1 MKISFFKDWP
11 RPGKCVAAIAAEMKS
26 RQPSESHAGQRA
38 ARSESEGEGKMTP
51 RRSSARPWTPTDD
64 DRLRALAIAGASS
77 KAIGM
82 EPDRTQ
88 RGIRS
93 RAVRLKIIL
102 TKSTQRTR
110 KGAAGEGKTKP
121 GPHTKRSKGTWY
133 VSFWSNERVGKR
145 AQPRVTEVFQNEQ
158 DAKAFAR
165 AKLAEALN
173 VTAGTFNPHTPK
185 RFITSA
191 QISDWLDEPESRPRL

>member
-11 RPGKCVAAIAAEMKS
+11 RPGKYVAAIAAEMKS

-102 TKSTQRTR
+102 TNPHNAHA
-110 KGAAGEGKTKP
+110 KGLLAK
-121 GPHTKRSKGTWY
+121 
-133 VSFWSNERVGKR
+133 GKR
-145 AQPRVTEVFQNEQ
+145 NQVRAPKGPKALIPGVSARRGGRSDHETHH
-158 DAKAFAR
+158 DADRGA
-165 AKLAEALN
+165 
-173 VTAGTFNPHTPK
+173 
-185 RFITSA
+185 
-191 QISDWLDEPESRPRL
+191 

>member
-1 MKISFFKDWP
+1 M
-11 RPGKCVAAIAAEMKS
+11 
-26 RQPSESHAGQRA
+26 
-38 ARSESEGEGKMTP
+38 
-51 RRSSARPWTPTDD
+51 RPWTPIDD

-82 EPDRTQ
+82 ELDRTQ
-88 RGIRS
+88 IGIRS

-102 TKSTQRTR
+102 TKSTQRTH
-110 KGAAGEGKTKP
+110 KGAAGEGKARP
-121 GPHTKRSKGTWY
+121 GPRLKRSKGTWY
-133 VSFWSNERVGKR
+133 VSFWSIERVGKR

-173 VTAGTFNPHTPK
+173 VTGGTLNPHQPK
-185 RFITSA
+185 RIIASA
-191 QISDWLDEPESRPRL
+191 QILDWLNEPNDQNSPSPPFG